1 MRGQEDRSEGL
12 FSYLRLEERVPADHP
27 LRPIRALADEV
38 LASLNARFDAL
49 YSSTGRPSIPPE
61 TLLRATLLQA
71 FFSVRS
77 ERLLMEQI
85 DYNLLF
91 RWFVG
96 LPMDAPA
103 WHPTVFTHNRD
114 RLLEAD
120 VARDF
125 LAALLALPR
134 VKGLLS
140 DDHFSVDGTLIDA
153 WASMK
158 SFRPK
163 DGSGDPPDPGRNG
176 ERNFRT
182 ETRSNHT
189 HASTTDPDAR
199 LYRKGNGRES
209 RLCFMG
215 HVLMENRNGL
225 AVDAMLTHATGT
237 AEREAA
243 LAMLDRRPRRRI
255 TLGADKA
262 YDVTDF
268 VKALRERRVTPHIAI
283 NGTSASSAR
292 CARAPSTDAR
302 SAIPAMRS
310 ASASANA
317 SRRRSAGPRRR
328 PASARS
334 RSSAAQRPRR
344 SSPLQSLP
352 TTSSEYPSFWS
363 KRHEKGS
370 SAPAP
375 SPPTAGTAFQQ
386 AGKTQNRRGQ
396 DSHPDPK
403 AGRKAIRE
411 KSRSSSA
418 AC

>member
-1 MRGQEDRSEGL
+1 MRGRDDRSEGM
-12 FSYLRLEERVPADHP
+12 FSYVRLEERVPSDHP
-27 LRPIRALADEV
+27 LRPIRALADEA
-38 LASLNARFDAL
+38 LASLSDRFAAL
-49 YSSTGRPSIPPE
+49 YSHTGRPSIPPE
-61 TLLRATLLQA
+61 MLLRATLLQA

-96 LPMDAPA
+96 LPMDASA

-114 RLLEAD
+114 RLLEAE
-120 VARDF
+120 VAHDF
-125 LAALLALPR
+125 LAALLALPK
-134 VKGLLS
+134 VKRLLS

-176 ERNFRT
+176 ERNFRK
-182 ETRSNHT
+182 EKRSNET

-225 AVDAMLTHATGT
+225 AVDATLTHATGT

-243 LAMLDRRPRRRI
+243 LAMLDRRRRRGG

-268 VKALRERRVTPHIAI
+268 VQALRQRGVTPHVAV
-283 NGTSASSAR
+283 NGTVSKLGKVRKTAVDGRTTHHGGYAVS
-292 CARAPSTDAR
+292 
-302 SAIPAMRS
+302 
-310 ASASANA
+310 
-317 SRRRSAGPRRR
+317 
-328 PASARS
+328 
-334 RSSAAQRPRR
+334 QRIR
-344 SSPLQSLP
+344 
-352 TTSSEYPSFWS
+352 
-363 KRHEKGS
+363 KRIEE
-370 SAPAP
+370 
-375 SPPTAGTAFQQ
+375 AFGWIKAQ
-386 AGKTQNRRGQ
+386 AGFAKVKVRGRAKAQAVFTFAVAAYNLVRIPKLLEKT
-396 DSHPDPK
+396 
-403 AGRKAIRE
+403 A
-411 KSRSSSA
+411 
-418 AC
+418 